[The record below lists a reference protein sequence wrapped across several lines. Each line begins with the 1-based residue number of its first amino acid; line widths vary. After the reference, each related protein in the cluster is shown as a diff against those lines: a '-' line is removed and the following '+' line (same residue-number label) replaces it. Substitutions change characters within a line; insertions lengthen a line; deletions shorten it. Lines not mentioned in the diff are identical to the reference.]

1 MKRKILI
8 SLLGFGLVWGLAAC
22 QSYPPGKRVVTYKP
36 IVRKSE
42 PLPYNRWEFQFNT
55 PEYFPVS
62 ISFVQFQDEDNYIDQ
77 LLMPD
82 GANSHYRSVTTWDK
96 KIGGGGGAIRNH
108 GEALPKRLMVCWDS
122 VIDKKS
128 FQTLFNF
135 IPEVQQLM
143 REPAFYPGYEK
154 QPPDYRNTIFIG
166 LAPGGAARVWLR
178 GIDKNNGDNILI
190 STGES
195 VSGDK
200 MTVCQGKT
208 KHSDGYGEYSE
219 RIKAFIKG
227 KTYPYGEW

>member
-8 SLLGFGLVWGLAAC
+8 SLLSLGLVWSLAAC

-36 IVRKSE
+36 IVRHSE

-77 LLMPD
+77 LFMPD
-82 GANSHYRSVTTWDK
+82 GANQHYRSVTTWDK

-122 VIDKKS
+122 GIDKKT

-135 IPEVQQLM
+135 TPEVRQLM
-143 REPAFYPGYEK
+143 REPYVGRVVKGHIFYR
-154 QPPDYRNTIFIG
+154 DTIFIG
-166 LAPGGAARVWLR
+166 LAPGGAARAWLR
-178 GIDKNNGDNILI
+178 GYDKNNGDNILI

-208 KHSDGYGEYSE
+208 KHPDGYGEYSE